1 MQSMQRSIGRMIQK
15 DPGDNAKTAVLLKDY
30 DDAEQLLTRLV
41 EQVGSWRAAWI
52 SLAHAQLGIVTE
64 LESLYDPIVGAA
76 DETAKPHNATPE
88 LLLERTLRLRE
99 AYDELKTDLLEE
111 IEVVDD
117 KVVKPVS
124 AARDY
129 ISPVRKTIKKRE
141 KLRLDYENVQTDVT
155 KLQRKPS
162 RTPKD
167 DKSLAKA
174 EAELGP
180 RSDAFHEV
188 DSLLKEILPPMIAAA
203 FNMLPPMLATLV
215 VIQNRLLGL
224 YYTTLHTYC
233 EDFHSPLP
241 PPGME
246 NVEMWTSDHDP
257 IKTQIEA
264 LGCVVAG
271 RRARMTAR
279 PGGTDSTALTPTNRR
294 PVAPAYNPSSED
306 DNNSGRRASSLG
318 LIPSNSTTRPNRIP
332 STTAISPRPD
342 ITSKPSFSAGMATDF
357 TTASH
362 LGQAAA
368 VGTSP
373 SSALSSADTLSPA
386 AARTNSYGG
395 DYFGRTPSSH
405 SSTSHN
411 GSSSITSP
419 LSPPSSSIATA
430 AAAAAKKKPPPPPP
444 AEYVVALYDYASQGS
459 GDLSF
464 QEGDRIKIVKKTATD
479 QDWWQGEI
487 GGVRGNFPANY
498 CRPG

>member
-99 AYDELKTDLLEE
+99 AHDELKTDLLEE

-233 EDFHSPLP
+233 EDFHFPLP

-246 NVEMWTSDHDP
+246 NVVEMWTSDHDP

-357 TTASH
+357 TTASR

-373 SSALSSADTLSPA
+373 SSALSSADTL
-386 AARTNSYGG
+386 
-395 DYFGRTPSSH
+395 H

-444 AEYVVALYDYASQGS
+444 AKPRAAPPPPPPAEYV
-459 GDLSF
+459 
-464 QEGDRIKIVKKTATD
+464 EGDRIKIVKKTATD